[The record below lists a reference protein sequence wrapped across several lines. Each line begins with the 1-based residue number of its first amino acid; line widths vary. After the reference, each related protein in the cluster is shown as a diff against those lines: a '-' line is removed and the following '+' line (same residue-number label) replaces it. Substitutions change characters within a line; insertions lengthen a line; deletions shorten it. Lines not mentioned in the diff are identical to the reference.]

1 MEKIG
6 ELITFDGVKKT
17 REDFV
22 IYKVNNNMHVFGDNY
37 GDWSSN

>member
-22 IYKVNNNMHVFGDNY
+22 IYKVNNKETKVVKV
-37 GDWSSN
+37 